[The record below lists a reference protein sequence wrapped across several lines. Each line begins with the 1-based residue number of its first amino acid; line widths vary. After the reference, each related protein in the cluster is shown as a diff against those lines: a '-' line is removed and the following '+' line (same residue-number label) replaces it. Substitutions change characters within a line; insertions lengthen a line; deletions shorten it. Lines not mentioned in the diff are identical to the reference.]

1 LTCDHR
7 PRPAAPRSRLVR
19 AYATGGLAAAALG
32 AWGIAPPAGASGAKA
47 PPVMAPCSGM
57 STSPST
63 DGELSGPLRLSAST
77 SKLGCVGLSIQGAAG
92 SPVSITE
99 VIPGAAP
106 ATPIAV
112 LTPLSGEAVLGNGVV
127 WLCDRLTRTFQATE
141 VLADGTA
148 QTTST
153 SVATPS
159 CATRLSA
166 TVPPT
171 RVHRGYPLTLALT
184 DRWGLGGLRVRAC
197 VGPSRRQ
204 SCRAVTL
211 RSGHSPTLLRLTPSS
226 AGAVALDASDPFQKV
241 RLGLHV
247 HSSRPLLLATGDSEM
262 QVLDDDIASDLSGSN
277 GARVISDAR
286 QSTAISSPFFFNW
299 PAHAVGQA
307 EGKHPD
313 IVAMFLGG
321 NEGFR
326 LDGAEC
332 CGSDWSRAYAARV
345 AGMMRAYRQGGAA
358 TVYWFLIP
366 TPSREPFVKV
376 ARAVNRGIVSAA
388 AQFREGVHFFDL
400 RPTFSPGGR
409 YINSLT
415 HDGRTITVH
424 ESDGFHLSESAD
436 PIVARMFIERL
447 RRDGVLP

>member
-1 LTCDHR
+1 MTFAHR
-7 PRPAAPRSRLVR
+7 PRRTARRSRVVQ
-19 AYATGGLAAAALG
+19 YLAATLAAG
-32 AWGIAPPAGASGAKA
+32 VWGFASTTVASTAETPPTKD
-47 PPVMAPCSGM
+47 PCRGM
-57 STSPST
+57 STSSRAS
-63 DGELSGPLRLSAST
+63 GELSGSLRVSASP
-77 SKLGCVGLSIQGAAG
+77 SRPGCIGLSIQGADG
-92 SPVSITE
+92 SPVSISE
-99 VIPGAAP
+99 FIPGG
-106 ATPIAV
+106 ATTAPIAV
-112 LTPLSGEAVLGNGVV
+112 LTPLNGEAVLSDGVV
-127 WLCDRLTRTFQATE
+127 WLCNRLTRTFEATE
-141 VLADGTA
+141 TLADGTT
-148 QTTST
+148 QTAST

-159 CATRLSA
+159 CAKRLSA
-166 TVPPT
+166 RVAPT
-171 RVHRGYPLTLALT
+171 RLHRGYPLTLALT
-184 DRWGLGGLRVRAC
+184 DRWGLGGLHVRAC
-197 VGPSRRQ
+197 VGLSRRQ

-211 RSGHSPTLLRLTPSS
+211 RAGHSPTLLRLTPST
-226 AGAVALDASDPFQKV
+226 AGTVPLGASDPFQRV
-241 RLGLHV
+241 EFGLHV
-247 HSSRPLLLATGDSEM
+247 HSTRPLLLATGDSEM
-262 QVLDDDIASDLSGSN
+262 QILDDDIASDLTGSH

-307 EGKHPD
+307 AGEHPD

-326 LDGAEC
+326 LGGAEC
-332 CGSDWSRAYAARV
+332 CGSDWSRAYATRV
-345 AGMMRAYRQGGAA
+345 AGMMRSYRQGGAA
-358 TVYWFLIP
+358 SVYWFLIP

-388 AQFREGVHFFDL
+388 AQFPEGVHFFDL

-415 HDGRTITVH
+415 HNGRTITVH